1 MGRLS
6 CQLTACLMP
15 AVVLLCSVYCACGG
29 HLSLGDGRATSERT
43 GLHSKPHCAGHQNHC
58 GRDGSRRDERH
69 DQERRGC
76 GHCESTVAVP
86 PTKATSID
94 APAIVPS
101 DVAPLAVIPSDQ
113 STVVAAISR
122 ARPEN
127 LPPRVRDASLLGL
140 HCALTL

>member
-6 CQLTACLMP
+6 WQLTACLMP

-29 HLSLGDGRATSERT
+29 HLSLGDGRATPERK
-43 GLHSKPHCAGHQNHC
+43 GSHSKPHCAGRQNHY
-58 GRDGSRRDERH
+58 GQDGSQRDERH

-86 PTKATSID
+86 PTKASSID
-94 APAIVPS
+94 APAIVPF
-101 DVAPLAVIPSDQ
+101 DIAPLAVIPLGQ
-113 STVVAAISR
+113 STSVAAISR
-122 ARPEN
+122 ARWED
-127 LPPRVRDASLLGL
+127 LPPRVCDASLLGL